1 MSALTQDLKYAARML
16 RKNPAFTAV
25 GVIALGLGIG
35 ANTAIF
41 SFVYGLLLRP
51 LAFKDLNH
59 LALVWETVPDSGD
72 RSGVSPANFFDWE
85 RQNDVFERMT
95 FYRSWD
101 ANVTTAGES
110 ERVDAYQVSQDF
122 FRVLDAGTP
131 IRAPRGDLRRLRVVS
146 VAANTRLRAAP

>member
-1 MSALTQDLKYAARML
+1 ML

-122 FRVLDAGTP
+122 FRGPPESALSVS
-131 IRAPRGDLRRLRVVS
+131 IRNRRQPRKPPQDRHFELRHRLR
-146 VAANTRLRAAP
+146 LE